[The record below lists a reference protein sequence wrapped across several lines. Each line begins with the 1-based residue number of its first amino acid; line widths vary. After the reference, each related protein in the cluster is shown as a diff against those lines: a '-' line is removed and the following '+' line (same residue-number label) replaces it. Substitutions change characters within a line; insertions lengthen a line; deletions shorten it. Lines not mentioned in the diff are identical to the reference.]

1 MFERFHRD
9 ARIAVVV
16 AQEEAREMHAG
27 EITPGHI
34 LLGVLESAGHGLSE
48 LLAQH
53 GLTTDAVRSRLVA
66 DDAPLTDDDAVALRS
81 IGIDLD
87 EVRDRIAK
95 AFGEDA
101 FRRGGRRD
109 RGRRRSGR
117 HIRFQRSAKKV
128 LELALRE
135 ALAHKDNWIGCEH
148 IVLGILRGRDD
159 VAASAL
165 IEHVDAGQL
174 RTDVIAL
181 LEDAA

>member
-9 ARIAVVV
+9 ARIAVVL
-16 AQEEAREMHAG
+16 AQEEAREMRAG

-34 LLGVLESAGHGLSE
+34 LLGVLQSAPHALSE

-53 GLTTDAVRSRLVA
+53 GLTPDAVRERLMA
-66 DDAPLTDDDAVALRS
+66 DDAPLTDDDAEALRM

-87 EVRDRIAK
+87 EVRDRVTK

-101 FRRGGRRD
+101 FRRGAR
-109 RGRRRSGR
+109 RGRRRPGR

-148 IVLGILRGRDD
+148 IVLGILCGRDD
-159 VAASAL
+159 VGASL
-165 IEHVDAGQL
+165 ITEHVDAGML
-174 RTDVIAL
+174 RAEVIAL